1 MKNRQQERM
10 VKMSYNNK
18 MKICFLNKSANEGFA
33 RVAVSAF
40 VTQLDITVEQLADI
54 KTAVSEAVTNSI
66 VHGYEGMEGYI
77 NLECEIKDNTVYIT
91 ITDFGRGISDIDLAR
106 KPLYTSRPE
115 LERSGMGFTVMETFM
130 DNVEVSSSLGLGTVV
145 KMSKKLQG

>member
-1 MKNRQQERM
+1 
-10 VKMSYNNK
+10 MSYNNK
-18 MKICFLNKSANEGFA
+18 MKIQFLNKSANEGFA
-33 RVAVSAF
+33 RVAVAAF
-40 VTQLDITVEQLADI
+40 VTQLDVTLEQLADI

-66 VHGYEGMEGYI
+66 VHGYEGLMGYVT
-77 NLECEIKDNTVYIT
+77 LECELADNTVYIAVS
-91 ITDFGRGISDIDLAR
+91 DCGRGISDIELAR

-130 DNVEVSSSLGLGTVV
+130 DTVEVSSSLGLGTVV